1 VAVTRAL
8 KRCMKNEANDGDKR
22 DFNYERVHA
31 VTGEHAILITVLQAV
46 AAAHIAAFKH
56 AAAATAF

>member
-1 VAVTRAL
+1 VAVTRVV
-8 KRCMKNEANDGDKR
+8 KRCIKNEANDGDKS
-22 DFNYERVHA
+22 DFIYERVHA

-56 AAAATAF
+56 AAAATTV